1 MQIQSVRSISQS
13 GFGQAP
19 PRRVVDAR
27 EMSQTIEHISA
38 LMSSLNA
45 AVQDLERTQLPLI
58 NEEFDFYSEIRR
70 FETKLINTALRL
82 SGGSQVKAAQLL
94 KLKAT
99 TLNAKMKALNLL
111 KK

>member
-1 MQIQSVRSISQS
+1 MQTQTVRNLSPNTISQTMLHRDDS
-13 GFGQAP
+13 
-19 PRRVVDAR
+19 RVLT
-27 EMSQTIEHISA
+27 QKIENISA

-45 AVQDLERTQLPLI
+45 AVQDLEGTQGPAM
-58 NEEFDFYSEIRR
+58 NDEFDFYNEVRR

-82 SGGSQVKAAQLL
+82 SGGSQVRAARLL

-99 TLNAKMKALNLL
+99 TLNAKMKALQLL